1 MSVTLPFTQTIPEV
15 SVQQDV
21 EEIERI
27 PEFNISQSVDAKVTV
42 MIDKIMIKVYPV
54 LYFLLVMCALTK

>member
-1 MSVTLPFTQTIPEV
+1 MSTTLPFTQTIPAV

-21 EEIERI
+21 EEIEEI
-27 PEFNISQSVDAKVTV
+27 PEFNISQSVAAKVTV

-54 LYFLLVMCALTK
+54 LSFLLVMYALTK